1 MKVLH
6 IISSL
11 ETGGA
16 QKLVGDL
23 LPIMNKFPK
32 IEASVAVFH
41 LTNSHIESSLKLNG
55 VNIINLDCI
64 AKSPKA
70 IFKLIH
76 IIKKYDIIH
85 AHLFPINYLVAIANI
100 FTRKPIIFTEHST
113 HNRRRNYPILRPI
126 EKLIYSAYSKIGCI
140 SNATANSLSNWIGEK
155 IALHRIEIIENG
167 IDLKIFQEEPKQT
180 SEKVFGRFG
189 IPLIMVSRFTE
200 SKDHPT
206 VLHAL
211 KFINRKDVFVVFVG
225 NGERR
230 NEIENLA
237 LSLGLKEQVL
247 FLGNRNDIPTLIKA
261 SKIGIQSSNWE
272 GFGLTAIEMMAGGIP
287 VIASDVDGLK
297 QIVEGAGITFKKGDD
312 KALASAINKLIEF
325 PAFSE
330 NIINQEKHRIE
341 RYCISETATK
351 YIHTYTIL
359 MNQSLK
365 KYRQ

>member
-100 FTRKPIIFTEHST
+100 FTRKPIIFT
-113 HNRRRNYPILRPI
+113 